1 MYTNVHSSTIHNSQ
15 KEEIAQIKQRTG
27 KQIITRFCCSVA
39 KSCLTLH
46 NLMACSTPG
55 FLPCPSLISWS
66 LLKLTSVESVM
77 LFNQPILSVSPFSS
91 YTQSFPASGSFPM
104 SWLFSNELALHIKW
118 PKYWSFSISPSNEYS
133 GLISNFLV
141 NEWFNLLATQ
151 ESSSDQ
157 NSKASVLSRLS
168 SRNIYPSHSL

>member
-118 PKYWSFSISPSNEYS
+118 PKYWSFSFSTSPSNAYS
-133 GLISNFLV
+133 GMISFKIVWLDL
-141 NEWFNLLATQ
+141 FADQGALKSLLQ
-151 ESSSDQ
+151 HH
-157 NSKASVLSRLS
+157 NSKASILRCSTFF
-168 SRNIYPSHSL
+168 IHT